1 MKKAQLTDGFLTLA
15 LAAAAAFG
23 QMPAGN
29 RQAERADSGTS
40 VLPGGRLITPLGEQF
55 FTGPGPFGL
64 AISPSGQFVVSADGG
79 PNRYALTV
87 LDNRALGSRESPA
100 VKHLHTARKRS
111 RGEDADDADDAADPD
126 WLSVFMGLAFDGERT
141 LYASE
146 GESGKVRAIDIV
158 TGKRQAV
165 LDLNGGGYRDSYTG
179 DMAIDAARGLLFV
192 VDQANFRLV
201 EIDARRKAI
210 LQSIRTGRL
219 PFAVALA
226 PDGRTAYVTDLG
238 MFEYRA
244 LPGADPKDL
253 KATGL
258 PFPAF
263 GFPSKEAVHGA
274 RRQTESGMVKV
285 PGLGAPNARG
295 SNGLTMID
303 VANPKA
309 PRVIAQ
315 SPTGLPF
322 GGSVFGGSSPSG
334 VAAAGAAAGDA
345 VGGSGGAGGGGARGG
360 GAGGGGAPGV
370 AAGGAAVAGKVFV
383 SNANQDTL
391 SVFDAKTRRREPDI
405 ALRIPGY
412 EGLRGVLPI
421 GMTVTADRKWLLVAE
436 AGINAIGVID
446 IAAGKLIGHIPVGWF
461 PAQVRVFGDTVYVA
475 NAKGHG
481 TGPNADR
488 QKALLHSFQGELRR
502 GTISRFRLPQLSE
515 LDALTQQVMANNGF
529 TSGRGNHSLT
539 VAAPIGEG
547 AATLQST
554 LPPQIEHVVIIV
566 KENRTYDEVFGDL
579 GPAANGPR
587 DGAPAIARWGEKVTP
602 NHHALARRW
611 STSDNFY
618 ADSEVSVD
626 GHHWLVGSY
635 PNAWTTSSLMAAYG
649 GEKSFNLSTT
659 APGRLLFAQSDS
671 SVHPEEQLEAGT
683 LWHHL
688 ERHSVSFR
696 NFGEGFELAG
706 VDEGDGLEPTGA
718 RFGTNVPM
726 PDPLF
731 RNTSRQYPGF
741 NMNIPDQYRA
751 SQFIAEIDR
760 LYAKGKG
767 ALPKLIFIHLPND
780 HTAKVRPGA
789 GYPAPGSYVADND
802 LALGRIV
809 DYLSHSEWWPKMAV
823 FVTEDDAQ
831 SGVDHVDS
839 HRTVLMVASPYA
851 RRNYAA
857 HANTSFPGLLR
868 TAFELLRL
876 PPLNLYD
883 ATAAG
888 LSECFTSEA
897 DLTPYDA
904 LPVDA
909 ALFDAKK
916 ARIVKGAPPGPK
928 MDDPAEI
935 RRQQL
940 EQRREQGREQ
950 QR

>member
-1 MKKAQLTDGFLTLA
+1 MAV
-15 LAAAAAFG
+15 AFA

-29 RQAERADSGTS
+29 RPAQRSDSGTS
-40 VLPGGRLITPLGEQF
+40 VLPGGRFITPLGAQF

-64 AISPSGQFVVSADGG
+64 AISPGGRFVVTADGG
-79 PNRYALTV
+79 PNRYGLTV
-87 LDNRALGSRESPA
+87 LDGTS
-100 VKHLHTARKRS
+100 VKHLYAARKRS
-111 RGEDADDADDAADPD
+111 RGEPEDDDAEDPD
-126 WLSVFMGLAFDGERT
+126 WHSVFMGLAFDGERT

-146 GESGKVRAIDIV
+146 GESGRVRAIDIV
-158 TGKRQAV
+158 TGKREAV
-165 LDLNGGGYRDSYTG
+165 LDLNQSGYRDSYSG
-179 DMAIDAARGLLFV
+179 DMAFDPARGLLFV

-201 EIDARRKAI
+201 EIDARRRKI

-238 MFEYRA
+238 MFEYSA
-244 LPGADPKDL
+244 LPGVNPDDL
-253 KATGL
+253 KRTGL

-263 GFPSKEAVHGA
+263 GFPSKDAERGA

-285 PGLGAPNARG
+285 PGLGNPNARG
-295 SNGLTMID
+295 SNGITMID
-303 VANPKA
+303 AADPQA
-309 PRVIAQ
+309 LRVTAQ
-315 SPTGLPF
+315 APTGLPF
-322 GGSVFGGSSPSG
+322 GGKVNGGSSPSG
-334 VAAAGAAAGDA
+334 V
-345 VGGSGGAGGGGARGG
+345 
-360 GAGGGGAPGV
+360 V
-370 AAGGAAVAGKVFV
+370 AAAGKVFV

-421 GMTVTADRKWLLVAE
+421 GMAATGDGKWLLVAE
-436 AGINAIGVID
+436 AGIDAIGVVD
-446 IAAGKLIGHIPVGWF
+446 IAARAPIGHIPVGWF
-461 PAQVRVFGDTVYVA
+461 PTQARVFGDTVYVA
-475 NAKGHG
+475 NAKGNG
-481 TGPNADR
+481 TGPNANMR
-488 QKALLHSFQGELRR
+488 GELRR
-502 GTISRFRLPQLSE
+502 GSISRFALPKRGELEALS
-515 LDALTQQVMANNGF
+515 ARVMANNGF
-529 TSGRGNHSLT
+529 S
-539 VAAPIGEG
+539 AASP
-547 AATLQST
+547 ST
-554 LPPQIEHVVIIV
+554 LAHLESALPRQIEHVVIIV

-587 DGAPAIARWGEKVTP
+587 DGVPAIARWGERVTP

-611 STSDNFY
+611 GTSDNFY

-635 PNAWTTSSLMAAYG
+635 PNAWTTSSLDAAYG
-649 GEKSFNLSTT
+649 GEKSFKLST
-659 APGRLLFAQSDS
+659 APGRLVFAQSDS

-718 RFGTNVPM
+718 RFPTNVPM
-726 PDPLF
+726 PDPLY

-751 SQFIAEIDR
+751 NQFIAEIEQR
-760 LYAKGKG
+760 YGKGKG
-767 ALPKLIFIHLPND
+767 ELPKLIFMHLPND

-789 GYPAPGSYVADND
+789 GYPLEASYVADND
-802 LALGRIV
+802 LALGRII

-823 FVTEDDAQ
+823 FITEDDAQ

-851 RRNYAA
+851 RRNYSA

-868 TAFELLRL
+868 TAFELLHL

-883 ATAAG
+883 ATAAD

-897 DLTPYDA
+897 DLRPYSA
-904 LPVDA
+904 LPVDPA
-909 ALFDAKK
+909 IFDPRK

-935 RRQQL
+935 RRQQR
-940 EQRREQGREQ
+940 EQRR
-950 QR
+950 

>member
-1 MKKAQLTDGFLTLA
+1 MFPRPVTVVLMA
-15 LAAAAAFG
+15 LAAAAAFA

-40 VLPGGRLITPLGEQF
+40 VLPGGRYITPLGEQF

-87 LDNRALGSRESPA
+87 LDNRAPDNRESPA
-100 VKHLHTARKRS
+100 VKHLYTARKRS
-111 RGEDADDADDAADPD
+111 RGRDADDADDAADDPE

-158 TGKRQAV
+158 TGKREAV
-165 LDLNGGGYRDSYTG
+165 LDLNRGGYRDSYTG
-179 DMAIDAARGLLFV
+179 DIAMDAARGLLFV

-210 LQSIRTGRL
+210 LQSIGTGRL

-244 LPGADPKDL
+244 LPGADSKDL

-263 GFPSKEAVHGA
+263 GFPSKDAVHGA

-303 VANPKA
+303 VANPQA

-334 VAAAGAAAGDA
+334 V
-345 VGGSGGAGGGGARGG
+345 
-360 GAGGGGAPGV
+360 V
-370 AAGGAAVAGKVFV
+370 AAGGAAGNVTASAAAAGKVFV

-421 GMTVTADRKWLLVAE
+421 GMTVTADQKWLLVAE

-446 IAAGKLIGHIPVGWF
+446 IGAGAVIGHIPVGWF

-488 QKALLHSFQGELRR
+488 QKALAHSFQGELRR
-502 GTISRFRLPQLSE
+502 GTISRFRLPRAGD
-515 LDALTQQVMANNGF
+515 LDALTRQAMANNGF
-529 TSGRGNHSLT
+529 TARSGNHSLT
-539 VAAPIGEG
+539 VVAPIGER
-547 AATLQST
+547 APASM

-688 ERHSVSFR
+688 ERHAVSFR

-789 GYPAPGSYVADND
+789 GYPTEGSYVADND
-802 LALGRIV
+802 LALGRIIE
-809 DYLSHSEWWPKMAV
+809 YLSHSEWWPKMAV

-904 LPVDA
+904 LPVDP
-909 ALFDAKK
+909 ALFDPKK

-940 EQRREQGREQ
+940 EQRQK
-950 QR
+950 

>member
-1 MKKAQLTDGFLTLA
+1 MRNSGGACFSLPTWLTSLGKLKPLFLVTALA
-15 LAAAAAFG
+15 LA

-29 RQAERADSGTS
+29 QPASRSDSGTS
-40 VLPGGRLITPLGEQF
+40 VLPGGRYITPLGEQF

-64 AISPSGQFVVSADGG
+64 VISPSGQFVVTADGG

-87 LDNRALGSRESPA
+87 LDNHDDA
-100 VKHLHTARKRS
+100 VKHLYAARKRS
-111 RGEDADDADDAADPD
+111 RGDADDDDDAGDPD
-126 WLSVFMGLAFDGERT
+126 WHSVFMGLAFDGERT

-146 GESGKVRAIDIV
+146 GESGRVRAIDVV
-158 TGKRQAV
+158 TGKREAL
-165 LDLNGGGYRDSYTG
+165 LDLNQAPYRDSYSG

-201 EIDARRKAI
+201 EIDVRRRKI

-238 MFEYRA
+238 MFEYSA
-244 LPGADPKDL
+244 IPGANPDDL
-253 KATGL
+253 KRTGL

-263 GFPSKEAVHGA
+263 GFPSKDAEAGA
-274 RRQTESGMVKV
+274 RRQTESGMVRV
-285 PGLGAPNARG
+285 PGLGKPNARG

-303 VANPKA
+303 AADPQALRVVA
-309 PRVIAQ
+309 Q
-315 SPTGLPF
+315 LPTGLPF
-322 GGSVFGGSSPSG
+322 GGNVFGGSSPSG
-334 VAAAGAAAGDA
+334 V
-345 VGGSGGAGGGGARGG
+345 
-360 GAGGGGAPGV
+360 V
-370 AAGGAAVAGKVFV
+370 AAAGKVFV
-383 SNANQDTL
+383 TNANQDTV
-391 SVFDAKTRRREPDI
+391 SVFDAKTHHREPDI
-405 ALRIPGY
+405 SLHLDQGSS
-412 EGLRGVLPI
+412 LRGVLPI
-421 GMTVTADRKWLLVAE
+421 GITTTSDQKELLIAA
-436 AGINAIGVID
+436 AGINAIVIVD
-446 IAAGKLIGHIPVGWF
+446 VATRTLTGFIPTGWF
-461 PAQVRVFGDTVYVA
+461 PTQVRVFGDTVYVA
-475 NAKGHG
+475 NAKGNG
-481 TGPNADR
+481 TGPNANVR
-488 QKALLHSFQGELRR
+488 GELRR
-502 GTISRFRLPQLSE
+502 GSISRFALPKLAE
-515 LDALTQQVMANNGF
+515 RVALAVRALDNGGF
-529 TSGRGNHSLT
+529 LRPVLAPS
-539 VAAPIGEG
+539 AA
-547 AATLQST
+547 

-587 DGAPAIARWGEKVTP
+587 AGAPAIARWGEKVTP

-635 PNAWTTSSLMAAYG
+635 PNAWTTTSLMAAYG
-649 GEKSFNLSTT
+649 GEKSFKLQTT
-659 APGRLLFAQSDS
+659 APGRLEFAQSDS

-688 ERHSVSFR
+688 ERHGVSFR

-718 RFGTNVPM
+718 RFPTNMPM

-751 SQFIAEIDR
+751 NQFIAEIDR
-760 LYAKGKG
+760 LYGGSINQGKD

-780 HTAKVRPGA
+780 HTAKARPGA
-789 GYPAPGSYVADND
+789 GYPVEGSYVADND
-802 LALGRIV
+802 LALGRII

-857 HANTSFPGLLR
+857 HANTSFPSLLR
-868 TAFELLRL
+868 TAFELLHL

-883 ATAAG
+883 ATAAD
-888 LSECFTSEA
+888 LSECFTTEA
-897 DLTPYDA
+897 DLAPYDA
-904 LPVDA
+904 LPVDP
-909 ALFDAKK
+909 ALFDPKK
-916 ARIVKGAPPGPK
+916 AKIVKGAPPGPK

-935 RRQQL
+935 RRQRQHQ
-940 EQRREQGREQ
+940 E
-950 QR
+950 

>member
-1 MKKAQLTDGFLTLA
+1 VLVA
-15 LAAAAAFG
+15 LAAAAFG

-40 VLPGGRLITPLGEQF
+40 VLPGGRYITPLGEQF

-87 LDNRALGSRESPA
+87 LDNGGLDNRASPA
-100 VKHLHTARKRS
+100 VKHLYTARKRS
-111 RGEDADDADDAADPD
+111 RGEDADDADDAADDPE

-165 LDLNGGGYRDSYTG
+165 LDLNQGGYRDSYTG
-179 DMAIDAARGLLFV
+179 DMAMDAARGLLFV
-192 VDQANFRLV
+192 VDQANFRLI
-201 EIDARRKAI
+201 EIDTRRKAI

-274 RRQTESGMVKV
+274 RRQTESGMVRV
-285 PGLGAPNARG
+285 PGLGQPNARG

-303 VANPKA
+303 VANPQA

-334 VAAAGAAAGDA
+334 VVA
-345 VGGSGGAGGGGARGG
+345 AGGGGAG
-360 GAGGGGAPGV
+360 
-370 AAGGAAVAGKVFV
+370 GKVFV

-421 GMTVTADRKWLLVAE
+421 GMTVTADGKWLLVAE

-446 IAAGKLIGHIPVGWF
+446 VATGRLIGHMPAGWF

-488 QKALLHSFQGELRR
+488 QKALLHGFRGELRR
-502 GTISRFRLPQLSE
+502 GTISRFRLPQLSD
-515 LDALTQQVMANNGF
+515 LDALTRQVMANNGF
-529 TSGRGNHSLT
+529 TAGPGNHSLT
-539 VAAPIGEG
+539 VVAPIAAG
-547 AATLQST
+547 AA

-649 GEKSFNLSTT
+649 GEKSFNLPTT

-706 VDEGDGLEPTGA
+706 VDEGDALEPTGA

-789 GYPAPGSYVADND
+789 GYPTAGSYVADND

-839 HRTVLMVASPYA
+839 HRTVLMVASPFA

-883 ATAAG
+883 ATAAD

-904 LPVDA
+904 LPVDP
-909 ALFDAKK
+909 ALFDPKK

-940 EQRREQGREQ
+940 EQRQEQRQEQ
-950 QR
+950 RRQLH

>member
-1 MKKAQLTDGFLTLA
+1 VV
-15 LAAAAAFG
+15 LAAAAAFA

-40 VLPGGRLITPLGEQF
+40 VLPGGRYITPLGEQF

-87 LDNRALGSRESPA
+87 LDNRALDNAQSPA
-100 VKHLHTARKRS
+100 VKHLHAARKRS
-111 RGEDADDADDAADPD
+111 RGKDADDADDEADDPE
-126 WLSVFMGLAFDGERT
+126 WLSVFMGLAFDGEHT

-158 TGKRQAV
+158 TGKREAV
-165 LDLNGGGYRDSYTG
+165 LDLNRGGYRDSYTG
-179 DMAIDAARGLLFV
+179 DIAIDAARGLLFV

-201 EIDARRKAI
+201 EIKLVEIDARRGAI

-285 PGLGAPNARG
+285 PGLGEPNARG
-295 SNGLTMID
+295 SNGLTVID
-303 VANPKA
+303 VANPQA
-309 PRVIAQ
+309 LRVIAQ

-334 VAAAGAAAGDA
+334 VAAA
-345 VGGSGGAGGGGARGG
+345 
-360 GAGGGGAPGV
+360 
-370 AAGGAAVAGKVFV
+370 AGKVYV

-421 GMTVTADRKWLLVAE
+421 GMTVTADQKWLLVAE

-446 IAAGKLIGHIPVGWF
+446 IGAGKPIGHIPVGWF

-488 QKALLHSFQGELRR
+488 QKALVHSFQGELRR
-502 GTISRFRLPQLSE
+502 GTISRFRLPKAGE
-515 LDALTQQVMANNGF
+515 LDALTRQVMANDGF
-529 TSGRGNHSLT
+529 TSSSVTAKPLADGAPSGPGSDRSHDREGV
-539 VAAPIGEG
+539 VASSA
-547 AATLQST
+547 ST

-649 GEKSFNLSTT
+649 GEKSFKLSGS

-789 GYPAPGSYVADND
+789 GYPTEGSYVADND
-802 LALGRIV
+802 LALGRIIE
-809 DYLSHSEWWPKMAV
+809 YLSHSEWWPKMAV

-909 ALFDAKK
+909 ALFDPRK

-940 EQRREQGREQ
+940 EQRQEQRRQ
-950 QR
+950 LH